1 MSGITSPF
9 VRIPGLPDPPVY
21 YPKYMYLYK
30 ENKGH
35 TQEYV
40 FGSDISSLHQ
50 TDKKNNGQ
58 KCFVSFSREMIK

>member
-1 MSGITSPF
+1 MRGITSRF
-9 VRIPGLPDPPVY
+9 VRIPVLSDLPVC

-30 ENKGH
+30 EIKGR

-50 TDKKNNGQ
+50 TDKKQWPKMFCVICQRND
-58 KCFVSFSREMIK
+58 